1 MIIENAKKCYGILGG
16 IKMTFHKL
24 NTQQTENNVND
35 IIQDLYKMTQ
45 ATIIDKETGEP
56 ITVEDLQ
63 DLFYQDIE
71 QLAYVLGIELEG

>member
-1 MIIENAKKCYGILGG
+1 MA
-16 IKMTFHKL
+16 FHKL

-45 ATIIDKETGEP
+45 AAITDKETGEP

-71 QLAYVLGIELEG
+71 RLAYVLGIELED